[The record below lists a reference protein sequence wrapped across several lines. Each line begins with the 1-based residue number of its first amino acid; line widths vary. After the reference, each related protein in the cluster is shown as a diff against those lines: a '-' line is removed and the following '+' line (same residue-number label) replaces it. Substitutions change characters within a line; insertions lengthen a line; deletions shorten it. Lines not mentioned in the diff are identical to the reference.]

1 MKRKR
6 KQADEEERRMMGE
19 CWFVCS
25 KWLRSESL
33 LDPAAWHSTC
43 APREHFGGATKV
55 KVETEEG
62 F

>member
-6 KQADEEERRMMGE
+6 TQADEEERRMVGE

-25 KWLRSESL
+25 KWLQSEAL

-43 APREHFGGATKV
+43 APREHVGV
-55 KVETEEG
+55 PLR
-62 F
+62 